1 MLNRKGQESAPF
13 ELLIAVIVMGFVIF
27 IGLNAM
33 NILNE
38 QKCYNEINA
47 KLEEMKTKLE
57 AAVTE
62 RSPQQIVFQLS
73 TCYNPEEEHVSIGDE
88 SEPRICAEYCGT
100 ARNVCTLL
108 NYFYSGKS
116 SGSAFAIRKCI
127 DISPDTV
134 FPYLAGNC
142 PDRQDEELIDFRDE
156 IKQGTYLLVNK
167 TAVTSTY
174 PTICAYRMKDS

>member
-27 IGLNAM
+27 IGLQAM

-38 QKCYNEINA
+38 QKCYNEIDA

-57 AAVTE
+57 AVVTE
-62 RSPQQIVFQLS
+62 RSSQQIVFQLS
-73 TCYNPEEEHVSIGDE
+73 SCYNPKEERIYISDE
-88 SEPRICAEYCGT
+88 AEPRICAAYCGT
-100 ARNVCTLL
+100 ARNICTLL
-108 NYFYSGKS
+108 NYFYSGKNT
-116 SGSAFAIRKCI
+116 GSAFSIRKCI
-127 DISPDTV
+127 NISPDTV

-142 PDRQDEELIDFRDE
+142 PDRPDEELIDFRDE
-156 IKQGTYLLVNK
+156 ITQGTYLLVNK

-174 PTICAYRMKDS
+174 PTICAYRVKGS